1 MTVSGQNGERSERRE
16 EFPRARVD
24 PRGQNIDLES
34 TEMTHGVKGGVWRP
48 VFARA
53 LALALI
59 VILVLEFAAVAATKK
74 RKRSA
79 KPRRPPPPAA
89 QGVTLEQRVSSLAN
103 HALAVNSTASIEV
116 REVLTG
122 ALVASRNA
130 STPVT
135 PASNMKLFTT
145 VAALDLLGPEF
156 EYRTTLSYRG
166 QLDSGGT
173 LHGDLRVTG
182 RGDPTIGGRFHDG
195 NSVAIFEQWAE
206 ELKRAGIASIDG
218 GIVFEHGYFDAEYV
232 HPTWPVNQLM
242 NWYEAPVGSLTLQE
256 GCVAVRVRPGKMG
269 GRPGVTLEPPSS
281 YFRVENTAVTRSKHG
296 LLVTRRRG
304 SNTIVVD
311 GNVGRNSGQTEVF
324 VTVVDPVRYFA
335 TVMIETLAKKG
346 VRISGVPQFVVED
359 GRNDWTTLAEYKTP
373 LPVVMFVVNKKSQN
387 HYAEQLLKTI
397 GAEVK
402 GAGSWQSGATVV
414 AEWLATKVGVKPG
427 QFSMVDGSG
436 MSRLNRVSAGTFVAL
451 LRYAWTRPHLRDF
464 LSSMPYSGEQDSR
477 LRHRL
482 DKAPYARQVYAK
494 TGYISGV
501 VGLSGYV
508 RGKSGKVYA
517 FSFLF
522 NDYRAGVW
530 EMYRLQDEMLKEI
543 VDHG

>member
-1 MTVSGQNGERSERRE
+1 MTLGVEGGAWRLRIA
-16 EFPRARVD
+16 RA
-24 PRGQNIDLES
+24 
-34 TEMTHGVKGGVWRP
+34 
-48 VFARA
+48 FA
-53 LALALI
+53 LALVLMLLI
-59 VILVLEFAAVAATKK
+59 PFGAESATKK
-74 RKRSA
+74 RKKA
-79 KPRRPPPPAA
+79 APRRPAPPVAT
-89 QGVTLEQRVSSLAN
+89 GVTLEERVSSLAN
-103 HALAVNSTASIEV
+103 HALAVNSTASVEV

-130 STPVT
+130 ASPIT

-156 EYRTTLSYRG
+156 EFKTTLSYRG
-166 QLDSGGT
+166 QIDAGGT
-173 LHGDLRVTG
+173 LRGELRVTG

-195 NSVAIFEQWAE
+195 NSVAVFEQWAE
-206 ELKRAGIASIDG
+206 ELKRAGIRAVDG
-218 GIVFEHGYFDAEYV
+218 SVLFEHGYFDAEYV

-256 GCVAVRVRPGKMG
+256 GCVAVRVHPGRMG
-269 GRPGVTLEPPSS
+269 GRPVVSLDPPSS
-281 YFRVENTAVTRSKHG
+281 YLRVENTAVTRSKHG
-296 LLVTRRRG
+296 LFVTRRSG

-311 GNVGRNSGQTEVF
+311 GNVGKNSGQTEVF
-324 VTVVDPVRYFA
+324 VTVLDPVRYFA
-335 TVMIETLAKKG
+335 TVMTETLAKKG
-346 VRISGVPQFVVED
+346 VKVSGAPRFVVED
-359 GRNDWTTLAEYKTP
+359 GRTDWKPVTEYRTP
-373 LPVVMFVVNKKSQN
+373 LSVVMFVVNKKSQN

-402 GAGSWQSGATVV
+402 GVGSWQGGASAVD
-414 AEWLATKVGVKPG
+414 EWLRAKVRVRPG

-436 MSRLNRVSAGTFVAL
+436 MSRYNRASSEAFVAL

-464 LSSMPYSGEQDSR
+464 LSSMPYSGEEDSR
-477 LRHRL
+477 LRNRL

-501 VGLSGYV
+501 VGLSGFV

-522 NDYRAGVW
+522 NGYRAGVW

>member
-1 MTVSGQNGERSERRE
+1 M
-16 EFPRARVD
+16 
-24 PRGQNIDLES
+24 
-34 TEMTHGVKGGVWRP
+34 
-48 VFARA
+48 
-53 LALALI
+53 
-59 VILVLEFAAVAATKK
+59 
-74 RKRSA
+74 
-79 KPRRPPPPAA
+79 
-89 QGVTLEQRVSSLAN
+89 
-103 HALAVNSTASIEV
+103 
-116 REVLTG
+116 
-122 ALVASRNA
+122 
-130 STPVT
+130 
-135 PASNMKLFTT
+135 
-145 VAALDLLGPEF
+145 
-156 EYRTTLSYRG
+156 
-166 QLDSGGT
+166 
-173 LHGDLRVTG
+173 
-182 RGDPTIGGRFHDG
+182 
-195 NSVAIFEQWAE
+195 
-206 ELKRAGIASIDG
+206 
-218 GIVFEHGYFDAEYV
+218 
-232 HPTWPVNQLM
+232 
-242 NWYEAPVGSLTLQE
+242 
-256 GCVAVRVRPGKMG
+256 AVRVRPGKMG